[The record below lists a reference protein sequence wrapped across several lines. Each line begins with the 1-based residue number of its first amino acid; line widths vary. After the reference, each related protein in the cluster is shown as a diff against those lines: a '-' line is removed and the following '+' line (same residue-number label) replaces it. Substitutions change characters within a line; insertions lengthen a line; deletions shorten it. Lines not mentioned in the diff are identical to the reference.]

1 MHALVFN
8 MLYPL
13 ILSLMIVLPVANLC
27 FVKNNIRALVIYT
40 FLNYCVLA
48 LTVMYKSTSGSF
60 FFCNL
65 SSSYLI
71 ASVLIYIFIVYRNL
85 TYALITS
92 IFILISNMISD
103 GIVGAITI
111 VVFNIEYE
119 GLSNNYPLYSIIG
132 IAILFTTTII
142 SLIFRIVALKMSK
155 KYINFKKY
163 GQIGFLSIFVLATML
178 GIFLIYIYLCGYL
191 LPNWDSRSISLHMIL
206 IIFLSTVCLT
216 MLYSVTKAIKNM
228 FEQEY
233 KEKEYSQLKEYTD
246 LLENVSTDL
255 RKFKH
260 DYINILLT
268 LGGYIDEGDLNGL
281 KEFYNKDLLP
291 ETGKHVTKNKNLSLL
306 QHIKTSPLKALLS
319 SKLIT
324 SQSHNIETRI
334 ELIDDIDNIPMNT
347 IDICRIIGILLDN
360 AIEAAD
366 LCEKKSLHFAGIKT
380 DDSIIFIV
388 RNSCL
393 PDTPPVYKIYE
404 KDFSTKGDGHGIG
417 LKTVREII
425 NRDYKNVILN
435 TKIENCIFSQELI
448 INL

>member
-1 MHALVFN
+1 MHALIFN
-8 MLYPL
+8 IFYPL

-27 FVKNNIRALVIYT
+27 FVKNNIRALVLYT
-40 FLNYCVLA
+40 FANYCVLT

-71 ASVLIYIFIVYRNL
+71 VSVLIYLFIVYRNF

-92 IFILISNMISD
+92 IFILISTMISD
-103 GIVGAITI
+103 GIVGGITI
-111 VVFNIEYE
+111 VGFNIPYD
-119 GLSNNYPLYSIIG
+119 GLSDKYMLYSLIG
-132 IAILFTTTII
+132 IAILVTTSII
-142 SLIFRIVALKMSK
+142 SFIFRIVALKVSK

-163 GQIGFLSIFVLATML
+163 GQIGFLSIFVLTTML
-178 GIFLIYIYLCGYL
+178 GIFLIYIYLGGYL
-191 LPNWDSRSISLHMIL
+191 VWDRKSIFLNMIL

-233 KEKEYSQLKEYTD
+233 KEKEFSQLKEYTD

-268 LGGYIDEGDLNGL
+268 LGGYIDEGDLKGL

-291 ETGKHVTKNKNLSLL
+291 ETGKHVTKNKNLALL
-306 QHIKTSPLKALLS
+306 KHIKTSPLKALLS

-404 KDFSTKGDGHGIG
+404 KDFSTKGEGHGIG

-425 NRDYKNVILN
+425 NRDYDNVILN

>member
-1 MHALVFN
+1 MYPLVFN
-8 MLYPL
+8 MTYPL

-27 FVKNNIRALVIYT
+27 FVKINIRLLTLYT
-40 FLNYCVLA
+40 FFNYCI
-48 LTVMYKSTSGSF
+48 LTVMVMFNSSLGS
-60 FFCNL
+60 L
-65 SSSYLI
+65 YLIISVYSYLY
-71 ASVLIYIFIVYRNL
+71 LIYKNI
-85 TYALITS
+85 TPALIAS

-103 GIVGAITI
+103 GLVGVITI
-111 VVFNIEYE
+111 VILKIPYNDIKKNLF
-119 GLSNNYPLYSIIG
+119 LYFMIG
-132 IAILFTTTII
+132 VVILITVTII
-142 SLIFRIVALKMSK
+142 TLTLRIVAIKINK

-163 GQIGFLSIFVLATML
+163 GQIGFLAIFILLVVL
-178 GIFLIYIYLCGYL
+178 GIFLLYIYLCKSL
-191 LPNWDSRSISLHMIL
+191 VPNWNIKSLSLHLLL
-206 IIFLSTVCLT
+206 IIFLSTVCMT
-216 MLYSVTKAIKNM
+216 MLYYVTKAIKNM

-233 KEKEYSQLKEYTD
+233 KEKEYAQLKEYTD

-268 LGGYIDEGDLNGL
+268 LGGYIDEGDLKGL

-306 QHIKTSPLKALLS
+306 KHIKTSPLKALLS

-404 KDFSTKGDGHGIG
+404 KDFSTKGEGHGIG

>member
-1 MHALVFN
+1 MYPLVFN
-8 MLYPL
+8 MTYPL

-27 FVKNNIRALVIYT
+27 FIKRNIRSLVLFT
-40 FLNYCVLA
+40 FANYCILS
-48 LTVMYKSTSGSF
+48 LTVLYKSTSGSF

-71 ASVLIYIFIVYRNL
+71 VSVLIYLFIVYRNF

-92 IFILISNMISD
+92 IFILISTMISD
-103 GIVGAITI
+103 GIVGGITI
-111 VVFNIEYE
+111 VGFNIPYD
-119 GLSNNYPLYSIIG
+119 GLSDKYMLYSLIG
-132 IAILFTTTII
+132 IAILVTTSII
-142 SLIFRIVALKMSK
+142 SFIFRIVALKVSK

-163 GQIGFLSIFVLATML
+163 GQIGFLSIFVLTTML
-178 GIFLIYIYLCGYL
+178 GIFLIYIYLGGYL
-191 LPNWDSRSISLHMIL
+191 VWDRKSIFLNMIL

-233 KEKEYSQLKEYTD
+233 KEKEFSQLKEYTD

-268 LGGYIDEGDLNGL
+268 LGGYIDEGDLKGL

-291 ETGKHVTKNKNLSLL
+291 ETGKHVTKNKNLALL
-306 QHIKTSPLKALLS
+306 KHIKTSPLKALLS

-404 KDFSTKGDGHGIG
+404 KDFSTKGEGHGIG

-425 NRDYKNVILN
+425 NRDYDNVILN

>member
-1 MHALVFN
+1 
-8 MLYPL
+8 
-13 ILSLMIVLPVANLC
+13 
-27 FVKNNIRALVIYT
+27 
-40 FLNYCVLA
+40 
-48 LTVMYKSTSGSF
+48 
-60 FFCNL
+60 
-65 SSSYLI
+65 
-71 ASVLIYIFIVYRNL
+71 
-85 TYALITS
+85 
-92 IFILISNMISD
+92 MISD
-103 GIVGAITI
+103 GIVGGITI
-111 VVFNIEYE
+111 VGFNIPYD
-119 GLSNNYPLYSIIG
+119 GLSDKYMLYSLIG
-132 IAILFTTTII
+132 IAILVTTSII
-142 SLIFRIVALKMSK
+142 SFIFRIVALKVSK

-163 GQIGFLSIFVLATML
+163 GQIGFLSIFVLTTML
-178 GIFLIYIYLCGYL
+178 GIFLIYIYLGGYL
-191 LPNWDSRSISLHMIL
+191 VWDRKSIFLNMIL

-233 KEKEYSQLKEYTD
+233 KEKEFSQLKEYTD

-268 LGGYIDEGDLNGL
+268 LGGYIDEGDLKGL

-291 ETGKHVTKNKNLSLL
+291 ETGKHVTKNKNLALL
-306 QHIKTSPLKALLS
+306 KHIKTSPLKALLS

-404 KDFSTKGDGHGIG
+404 KDFSTKGEGHGIG

-425 NRDYKNVILN
+425 NRDYENVILN
-435 TKIENCIFSQELI
+435 TKIEDCIFSQELI